1 MPATQLDQDSKNR
14 LTKIKE
20 ALCFNTKEVSRSI
33 EVEESLLNQMIDLLQ
48 SRQRT
53 PKGLR
58 TTTSGSLNE
67 IVYSFSVYN
76 TGATNGVIQGI
87 VIKPGERLHWGAGA
101 VNNFYEEGEIVY
113 DATGTE
119 LLIIYNA

>member
-1 MPATQLDQDSKNR
+1 MNLKTTIYSIKNTP
-14 LTKIKE
+14 LEITSEGE
-20 ALCFNTKEVSRSI
+20 AKVVFNKSQHEVI
-33 EVEESLLNQMIDLLQ
+33 LQALEDLEKL
-48 SRQRT
+48 RGLKRT

-76 TGATNGVIQGI
+76 AGATNGVIQGI